1 MVMLYLSVDTLIWQ
15 LSINHNMDIQ
25 YQRNNQGNGSPLL
38 FIKVSS
44 LAYGCVDVHTY
55 LCMYV
60 HV

>member
-25 YQRNNQGNGSPLL
+25 YQRNTQGNGSPLL

-44 LAYGCVDVHTY
+44 LVFGCEDVHTY